1 MRSIEELNEIAND
14 ILVDYEGLCGQ
25 LMDILNV
32 LDLAAQEY
40 SKETTS
46 VIINTSCRALKCL
59 ISDHDKMTHKYRK
72 EL

>member
-32 LDLAAQEY
+32 LDLAA
-40 SKETTS
+40 
-46 VIINTSCRALKCL
+46 
-59 ISDHDKMTHKYRK
+59 
-72 EL
+72 

>member
-1 MRSIEELNEIAND
+1 MTDRAND
-14 ILVDYEGLCGQ
+14 ILTDYEGLCGQ

-46 VIINTSCRALKCL
+46 AIINTSCSALKCL
-59 ISDHDKMTHKYRK
+59 ISDHDKTTHKYRK

>member
-46 VIINTSCRALKCL
+46 AIINMSCRALKCL

>member
-1 MRSIEELNEIAND
+1 
-14 ILVDYEGLCGQ
+14 
-25 LMDILNV
+25 MDILNV

-46 VIINTSCRALKCL
+46 AIINTSCRALKCL